1 MAMNTAPLHHLSL
14 GSLQGLAQACL
25 NERLTLPLTI
35 ADLNPYVTDG
45 LLTDT
50 LNSLNSLI
58 LKGFSLSQVGILLRT
73 IAQERQITLHDRPPP
88 ELAWTGPEAP
98 GTASRDTRVVVQELF
113 AQAQR
118 SVLVATYALDQN
130 AKADALFQ
138 TLADRMDA
146 NPKLAVQ
153 FFVNLMRPHSST
165 IPEKQLVQEFSD
177 RFRHNIW
184 PGQRLPKVFYDPRSL
199 ATGSGTKACLHTKC
213 VVVDE
218 TDVFITSANFTEAAH
233 NRNIETGVRLK
244 DETIAKALQHQF
256 HSLVAHS
263 QLRPLPNI

>member
-1 MAMNTAPLHHLSL
+1 MVMDTSPLHQLSL
-14 GSLQGLAQACL
+14 SSLQGLAQACL
-25 NERLTLPLTI
+25 NQRLTPPLTI

-50 LNSLNSLI
+50 LKSLNSLI
-58 LKGFSLSQVGILLRT
+58 SQEFSLSQVGILLQT
-73 IAQERQITLHDRPPP
+73 IAQERQLTLHDRPPP
-88 ELAWTGPEAP
+88 ELVWTGPEAP

-146 NPKLAVQ
+146 NPKLSVQ
-153 FFVNLMRPHSST
+153 FFANLMRPHNST
-165 IPEKQLVQEFSD
+165 IPEKQLVKDFSD
-177 RFRHNIW
+177 RFRHHIW

-199 ATGSGTKACLHTKC
+199 ATGSGTKACLHAKC

-218 TDVFITSANFTEAAH
+218 IYVFISSANFTEAAH
-233 NRNIETGVRLK
+233 HRNIETGVKLK

-256 HSLVAHS
+256 HSLVA
-263 QLRPLPNI
+263 LGKLCLLL

>member
-1 MAMNTAPLHHLSL
+1 MDTTPLHQLSL
-14 GSLQGLAQACL
+14 SSLQGLAQACL
-25 NERLTLPLTI
+25 HQRLTLPLTI
-35 ADLNPYVTDG
+35 ADLTPYVTDG

-50 LNSLNSLI
+50 IKSLQNLTSQ
-58 LKGFSLSQVGILLRT
+58 GFSISQVGILLQT
-73 IAQERQITLHDRPPP
+73 IAQERQLTLHNRPPP
-88 ELAWTGPEAP
+88 ELVWTGPEAP

-113 AQAQR
+113 AQAQH

-146 NPKLAVQ
+146 NPKLTVQ
-153 FFVNLMRPHSST
+153 FFVNLMRPHNSDVS
-165 IPEKQLVQEFSD
+165 EKKLVQDFSD
-177 RFRHNIW
+177 RFCNNIW
-184 PGQRLPKVFYDPRSL
+184 PPGKRLPQVFYDPRSL
-199 ATGSGTKACLHTKC
+199 ATGSGSKACLHTKC

-218 TDVFITSANFTEAAH
+218 TYVFITSANFTEAAH
-233 NRNIETGVRLK
+233 HRNIETGVRLK

-263 QLRPLPNI
+263 KLRPL